1 MSITSQAMSP
11 GESKK
16 EPKMEKC
23 FSTLSREKE
32 GQNSQESS
40 TNMDKKSNE
49 SPLFLVTM
57 SNIEEIVKAVLN
69 YKPKVLLHTN
79 KEGMN
84 ILHVAILYR
93 HIDFF
98 DMVIKDEVF
107 AKRLLSAT
115 GKEKNS
121 VLHMV
126 SQKRKSP
133 ASEKMQS
140 PALQLQN
147 ELLLLE

>member
-1 MSITSQAMSP
+1 MPKFAESRYTLQELVELLVQKDASWNMSITSQAMSP

-23 FSTLSREKE
+23 FSRLSREKE

-69 YKPKVLLHTN
+69 YKPKVL
-79 KEGMN
+79 
-84 ILHVAILYR
+84 
-93 HIDFF
+93 
-98 DMVIKDEVF
+98 
-107 AKRLLSAT
+107 
-115 GKEKNS
+115 
-121 VLHMV
+121 
-126 SQKRKSP
+126 
-133 ASEKMQS
+133 
-140 PALQLQN
+140 
-147 ELLLLE
+147 